1 MTSVRLKFNGSAESK
16 KGGRLYFQVI
26 HDRVV
31 KQLGTGYCIHEEE
44 WDEWKGEIVVPLGIS
59 DKRRKELDY
68 IRDEIRWQQK
78 RLDGIICTLSDS
90 GKEYTAND
98 IVNLFQF
105 ENNAQQP
112 TVFRFLR
119 HQITQLRQI
128 GKVGT
133 AATYQQTLNSIM
145 KFRQNRELSFDDI
158 TSEFMLAYEAWLH
171 SLHLCRNTTSF
182 YMRILRTVYNKAIE
196 QQLTV
201 DRQPFKH
208 VYTGIDKTSKRAI
221 FLADIRRIKNI
232 NLSYNPTIDFARD
245 IFLLSF
251 YLRGMSPIDLAFLRK
266 SDLSNGHL
274 TYCRHKTGQQINIQW
289 EKHMQQ
295 IIDKYPDTGTQ
306 YMLPFILR
314 EDGTEMQQ
322 YRAMARK
329 INRKLKKLSLL
340 LRISTP
346 LTMYVARHSWASIA
360 YTENVPVSVI
370 SRAMGHDSEATTQ
383 IYLAS
388 IQISRINQANHN
400 ILKKL

>member
-1 MTSVRLKFNGSAESK
+1 MTSVRLKFNGAAESN

-31 KQLGTGYCIHEEE
+31 RQLSTGYSIYEEE
-44 WDEWKGEIVVPLGIS
+44 WDEWEGEIIVPSGIS
-59 DKRRKELDY
+59 DKRRKELDH
-68 IRDEIRWQQK
+68 IREEIHWQQK
-78 RLDGIICTLSDS
+78 RLDSIICTL
-90 GKEYTAND
+90 GNCEEEYTAND
-98 IVNLFQF
+98 IVSLFQI

-112 TVFRFLR
+112 TVFSFFRN
-119 HQITQLRQI
+119 QITQLRLI

-145 KFRQNRELSFDDI
+145 RFLQNRELSFDDI

-171 SLHLCRNTTSF
+171 SSRLCRNTTSF

-208 VYTGIDKTSKRAI
+208 VYTGIDKTAKRAI
-221 FLADIRRIKNI
+221 FLADIRRIKNA
-232 NLSYNPTIDFARD
+232 NLSYSPTLEFARD

-266 SDLSNGHL
+266 SDLNNGHL
-274 TYCRHKTGQQINIQW
+274 TYCRRKTGQQINIQW

-306 YMLPFILR
+306 YMLPFIR
-314 EDGTEMQQ
+314 HEDGTEMQQ
-322 YRAMARK
+322 YRVMARK
-329 INRKLKKLSLL
+329 INRKLKKLSSL

-346 LTMYVARHSWASIA
+346 LTLYVARHSWASIA
-360 YTENVPVSVI
+360 YAENVPVSVI
-370 SRAMGHDSEATTQ
+370 SGAMGHDSEATTQ

-388 IQISRINQANHN
+388 IQISRIDQANHN
-400 ILKKL
+400 ILRKL

>member
-1 MTSVRLKFNGSAESK
+1 MTSVRLKFNGAAESN

-31 KQLGTGYCIHEEE
+31 RQLGTGYNIYEEE
-44 WDEWKGEIVVPLGIS
+44 WDEWEGEIIVPPGIS
-59 DKRRKELDY
+59 DKRRKELDH
-68 IRDEIRWQQK
+68 IREEIRWQNK
-78 RLDGIICTLSDS
+78 RLDGIICTLSNREE
-90 GKEYTAND
+90 EYTAND
-98 IVNLFQF
+98 IVSLFQT

-112 TVFRFLR
+112 TVFSFFRN
-119 HQITQLRQI
+119 QITQLRQI

-145 KFRQNRELSFDDI
+145 RFLQNRELSFDDI

-171 SLHLCRNTTSF
+171 SSHLCRNTTSF

-201 DRQPFKH
+201 DQQPFKH
-208 VYTGIDKTSKRAI
+208 VYTGIDKTAKRAV
-221 FLADIRRIKNI
+221 FLADIRRIKNA
-232 NLSYNPTIDFARD
+232 NLSYSPTLEFARD

-251 YLRGMSPIDLAFLRK
+251 YLRGIAPIDLAFLRK

-274 TYCRHKTGQQINIQW
+274 TYCRRKTGQQINIQW

-295 IIDKYPDTGTQ
+295 IIDKYPNTGTQ
-306 YMLPFILR
+306 YMLPFIQH
-314 EDGTEMQQ
+314 EDCTEMQQ
-322 YRAMARK
+322 YRVMARK
-329 INRKLKKLSLL
+329 INRKLKKLSSL

-346 LTMYVARHSWASIA
+346 LTLYVARHSWASIA
-360 YTENVPVSVI
+360 YAENVPVSVI
-370 SRAMGHDSEATTQ
+370 SGAIGHDSEATTQ

-388 IQISRINQANHN
+388 IQISRIDQANHN
-400 ILKKL
+400 ILSKL